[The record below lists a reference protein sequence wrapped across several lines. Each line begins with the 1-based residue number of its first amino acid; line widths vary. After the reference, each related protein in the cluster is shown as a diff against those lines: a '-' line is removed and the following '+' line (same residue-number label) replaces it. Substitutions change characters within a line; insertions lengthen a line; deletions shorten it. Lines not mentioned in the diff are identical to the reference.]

1 MPNLGPAEILV
12 ILIVALL
19 VFGPDK
25 LPDIGRQVGRAAK
38 EFRKF
43 QVSLR
48 DEVRD
53 VLEPKPESKS
63 RVPPMLPPGTSPAP
77 VPDGDAEPE
86 ADDDVGRPE
95 AGEDERAPE
104 IAPAGADAITDQA
117 SLAEPPEPAAG

>member
-25 LPDIGRQVGRAAK
+25 LPDIGRQVGRAVK

-63 RVPPMLPPGTSPAP
+63 RVPPMLAPGTTPEP
-77 VPDGDAEPE
+77 VSENDAERE
-86 ADDDVGRPE
+86 ADDDVGRPR
-95 AGEDERAPE
+95 AGEGEAAPE
-104 IAPAGADAITDQA
+104 AAQPGPDAATGER
-117 SLAEPPEPAAG
+117 SSAEPPEPAAG